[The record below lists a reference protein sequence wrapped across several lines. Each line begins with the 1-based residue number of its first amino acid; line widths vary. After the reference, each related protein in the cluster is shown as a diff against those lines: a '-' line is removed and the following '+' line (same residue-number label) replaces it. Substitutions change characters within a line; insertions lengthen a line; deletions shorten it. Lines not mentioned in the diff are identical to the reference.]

1 MTGDNS
7 LKTIF
12 YAPGANIAIA
22 VAKLSAGAITG
33 TTATLGESICIEA
46 DLDDQC

>member
-12 YAPGANIAIA
+12 YALGANTAIA
-22 VAKLSAGAITG
+22 VAKLSAAAITG
-33 TTATLGESICIEA
+33 TTATLSESICIET
-46 DLDDQC
+46 DLGNQG